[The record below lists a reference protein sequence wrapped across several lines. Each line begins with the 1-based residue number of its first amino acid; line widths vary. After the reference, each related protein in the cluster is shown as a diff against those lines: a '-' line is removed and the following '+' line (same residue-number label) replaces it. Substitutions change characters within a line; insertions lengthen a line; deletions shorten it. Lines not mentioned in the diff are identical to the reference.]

1 MKKGVTP
8 AEPRPEFDAVLRLV
22 IAGRT
27 TAPGGV
33 LDADRCFQSES
44 R

>member
-8 AEPRPEFDAVLRLV
+8 EEPRTEIDAVLWLV
-22 IAGRT
+22 IAVRT

-33 LDADRCFQSES
+33 LDVDRCRQIES

>member
-8 AEPRPEFDAVLRLV
+8 EESRPEIDAVLWLV

-33 LDADRCFQSES
+33 LDADRCRQIES

>member
-8 AEPRPEFDAVLRLV
+8 EEPRPEMDAVLWLA
-22 IAGRT
+22 IAVRT

-33 LDADRCFQSES
+33 LDADRCCQIES